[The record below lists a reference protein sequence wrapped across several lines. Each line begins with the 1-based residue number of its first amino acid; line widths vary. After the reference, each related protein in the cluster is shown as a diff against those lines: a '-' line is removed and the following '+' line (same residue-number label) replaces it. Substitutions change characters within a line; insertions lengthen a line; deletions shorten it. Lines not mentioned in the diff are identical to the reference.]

1 MLYLFAR
8 VSLHQTISHAHLISA
23 HSSSHT
29 HTQVVELSNS
39 DVLQSAALLFF
50 LKTAHSTSA
59 LYTEFVRQNYIG
71 LLGAVIRSDKC
82 LKTIRLLNS
91 VLETACSGSVI
102 TKGPEGFELAQTK
115 NVCIIYADLIV
126 GIINHYSD
134 WHCASPDNCG
144 IVEML
149 LSVIQSL
156 VSEKHTYQ
164 TLNVLRLNRAKLV
177 PALFNFCKVHLIGGA
192 QQISLTQS
200 TAESM
205 VNIIRIFAGA
215 PPQPALLDDIIKVLL
230 MLHRPSNS
238 FITHD
243 RSKFYFLLSPTSQQK
258 AKKNSLPMAA
268 RKLSISM
275 RKSTSTNSI
284 NSFFH
289 RSNSLDRS
297 VETSKDS
304 SAGST
309 NSIRRSVSV
318 NKTESDETVIELMPM
333 HTKNTKPLKE
343 CSASEGAGH
352 LNVEK
357 KSTIILHANDK
368 AKFERALSQLNTK
381 RQTSGNKRL
390 RKLRTRQ
397 NRNNQRQRSITEGHD
412 TDRDKKAAAKRRR
425 KRSVSDSGI
434 DLALFREYD
443 IIAEDEVKRISSVL
457 NFSGSD
463 KETTDKFD
471 ALEMCHGI
479 VHIQNGLIELLH
491 DFILILP
498 DPAVDEVLSHYVTLE
513 IVLVLANNRNVS
525 VRASIIRLLAVMC
538 ERAST
543 CCPTSSGITKPIHF
557 FHLGNQIAL
566 YPAEHALAQ
575 SCVHWVTGSFQSIDQ
590 LIQTNNFRV
599 MQKHGLSAL
608 IAIVPQTIHDINL
621 ARSVFEFLNLLY
633 ARADAEACAYMHE
646 IGLLPT
652 VIKSLARAYIKWGSE
667 NDKLIDRIEQLL
679 CSIALRALCT
689 AGSINILW
697 DLLNCITFIEQNKSG
712 ATYRGIRS
720 TQATILLFLIKSFF
734 SRQKSPAHWN
744 FKMGDLNMS
753 ECVLSVSEKRT
764 RLELLLDRTVQFIR
778 TANLEHAQTAQETQL
793 IEAIVILSMSGFSRG
808 GSIIPWS
815 FLPGNPM
822 PLKLFV
828 IKLIWKHA
836 KSGDLPSVGCDPK
849 VVKTMIH
856 AFLLTDREIIPKPD
870 VDILLNVCKVLGI
883 QQTASNNA
891 YIPQAMIKLEL
902 ARENSLKEQKPSVDR
917 TVYKFDAV
925 ALNAIES
932 AMKITRYVVEIQNS
946 ERRNAMA
953 SIRVHDESCLTQ
965 EWISIIDRMT
975 HEGALWH
982 SPRTYSK

>member
-1 MLYLFAR
+1 M
-8 VSLHQTISHAHLISA
+8 
-23 HSSSHT
+23 
-29 HTQVVELSNS
+29 QVVELSNS
-39 DVLQSAALLFF
+39 DVQQSTALQFF

-59 LYTEFVRQNYIG
+59 LYTEFVRHNYIG
-71 LLGAVIRSDKC
+71 LLGAIIRSDKC

-102 TKGPEGFELAQTK
+102 TKGPEGFELSQTK
-115 NVCIIYADLIV
+115 NVCIIYAELIV

-134 WHCASPDNCG
+134 WHCATPENCG
-144 IVEML
+144 IIEML

-164 TLNVLRLNRAKLV
+164 TLNVARLGRAKLL
-177 PALFNFCKVHLIGGA
+177 PALFNFCKIHLIGGA
-192 QQISLTQS
+192 QQISLTQA

-230 MLHRPSNS
+230 ILHRPSNS

-258 AKKNSLPMAA
+258 TKKNNLPMAA
-268 RKLSISM
+268 RKLSLSL
-275 RKSTSTNSI
+275 RKSTSNSSI

-297 VETSKDS
+297 VENSKNS
-304 SAGST
+304 NGGGGST
-309 NSIRRSVSV
+309 VHRSISTV
-318 NKTESDETVIELMPM
+318 NKTESDETVIELLPI
-333 HTKNTKPLKE
+333 NTKSTKSSKDSLD
-343 CSASEGAGH
+343 SEGVGH
-352 LNVEK
+352 SNVEK

-381 RQTSGNKRL
+381 RQASGNKRL
-390 RKLRTRQ
+390 RKLRSRH
-397 NRNNQRQRSITEGHD
+397 NRPFQRQRSITEGHD
-412 TDRDKKAAAKRRR
+412 TYRDKKAVAKRRK
-425 KRSVSDSGI
+425 KRTVSDSGI

-443 IIAEDEVKRISSVL
+443 IIADDEVKRISSVL
-457 NFSGSD
+457 NFSGSE

-471 ALEMCHGI
+471 SLEMCCGI

-498 DPAVDEVLSHYVTLE
+498 DPAVDEVLAHYVTVD

-525 VRASIIRLLAVMC
+525 VRASIIRLLAVIC
-538 ERAST
+538 DRAST
-543 CCPTSSGITKPIHF
+543 CCPTSSGIIKPIHF
-557 FHLGNQIAL
+557 YHLGNQIAL
-566 YPAEHALAQ
+566 FPVEHPIAQ

-621 ARSVFEFLNLLY
+621 ARSVFEFLHLLY
-633 ARADAEACAYMHE
+633 ARTDADACACMHE
-646 IGLLPT
+646 MGLLPAM
-652 VIKSLARAYIKWGSE
+652 IKSLARAYIKWGSE
-667 NDKLIDRIEQLL
+667 NDKLIDQIEQLL
-679 CSIALRALCT
+679 CTIALRALCT
-689 AGSINILW
+689 AGCINILW

-734 SRQKSPAHWN
+734 SRQKNPAHWN

-753 ECVLSVSEKRT
+753 DCVLSVSEKRT
-764 RLELLLDRTVQFIR
+764 RLELLLDRAVQFIR
-778 TANLEHAQTAQETQL
+778 TANLEHAQTAQETKL

-808 GSIIPWS
+808 SSIIPWS

-836 KSGDLPSVGCDPK
+836 KNGDLPSVGCDPK

-856 AFLLTDREIIPKPD
+856 AFCLTDREIIPKPD
-870 VDILLNVCKVLGI
+870 VDVLLNVCKVLGI
-883 QQTASNNA
+883 QQTAVNNA
-891 YIPQAMIKLEL
+891 YIPQAIIKMDL
-902 ARENSLKEQKPSVDR
+902 AREASLKEQKPSVDR
-917 TVYKFDAV
+917 SVYKFDSV
-925 ALNAIES
+925 AINAIES
-932 AMKITRYVVEIQNS
+932 AMKITRYVVEMQNS

-965 EWISIIDRMT
+965 EWNSIIDRMT
-975 HEGALWH
+975 HEGAPWH
-982 SPRTYSK
+982 APRTYTK

>member
-1 MLYLFAR
+1 M
-8 VSLHQTISHAHLISA
+8 
-23 HSSSHT
+23 
-29 HTQVVELSNS
+29 SNS
-39 DVLQSAALLFF
+39 DVQQSSALQFF

-59 LYTEFVRQNYIG
+59 LYTEFVRHNYIG
-71 LLGAVIRSDKC
+71 LLGAIIRSDKC

-91 VLETACSGSVI
+91 MLETACSGSVI
-102 TKGPEGFELAQTK
+102 TKGPEGFELSQTK
-115 NVCIIYADLIV
+115 NVYIIYADLIV

-134 WHCASPDNCG
+134 WHSVSPDNSA
-144 IVEML
+144 IIEML
-149 LSVIQSL
+149 LSVVQSL

-164 TLNVLRLNRAKLV
+164 TLNIARLNKAKLL
-177 PALFNFCKVHLIGGA
+177 PALFNFCKIHLIGGA
-192 QQISLTQS
+192 QQISLTQT

-258 AKKNSLPMAA
+258 AKKTNLPMAA
-268 RKLSISM
+268 RKLSASL
-275 RKSTSTNSI
+275 RKSASNSSL

-297 VETSKDS
+297 TETSKNS
-304 SAGST
+304 SSGSAA
-309 NSIRRSVSV
+309 SVRRSISV
-318 NKTESDETVIELMPM
+318 NKTSSNETVIELMPLVVRSA
-333 HTKNTKPLKE
+333 KPPKE
-343 CSASEGAGH
+343 SSSSEGVGQIS
-352 LNVEK
+352 VTK

-381 RQTSGNKRL
+381 RHASGNKRL
-390 RKLRTRQ
+390 RKLRSRH
-397 NRNNQRQRSITEGHD
+397 NRHYQRQRSITEGGYD
-412 TDRDKKAAAKRRR
+412 TDRDKKASKRRK
-425 KRSVSDSGI
+425 KRSISDSGI

-443 IIAEDEVKRISSVL
+443 VIADEEVKRISSTL

-463 KETTDKFD
+463 KDTTDKYD
-471 ALEMCHGI
+471 SLEMCYGI
-479 VHIQNGLIELLH
+479 VHMQNGLIELLH

-498 DPAVDEVLSHYVTLE
+498 DSTVDEVLSHYVTLD

-525 VRASIIRLLAVMC
+525 VRASIIRLLGVVC
-538 ERAST
+538 DRASS
-543 CCPTSSGITKPIHF
+543 CCPTNSGIIKPIHF

-590 LIQTNNFRV
+590 LIQSNNFRV

-621 ARSVFEFLNLLY
+621 ARSVFEFLHLLY
-633 ARADAEACAYMHE
+633 ARADADACAYMNE
-646 IGLLPT
+646 MGLLPA
-652 VIKSLARAYIKWGSE
+652 VIKSLARTYIKWGSE

-689 AGSINILW
+689 AGCINILW
-697 DLLNCITFIEQNKSG
+697 DLLNCITFIEQNKYG

-734 SRQKSPAHWN
+734 SRQRNPAHWN
-744 FKMGDLNMS
+744 FKMGDLNMTD
-753 ECVLSVSEKRT
+753 CILSTSEKRT

-778 TANLEHAQTAQETQL
+778 TGNLEHAQTTQETKL

-808 GSIIPWS
+808 SSIIPWS

-856 AFLLTDREIIPKPD
+856 AFWLTDREIIPKPD
-870 VDILLNVCKVLGI
+870 VDILQNVCKVLGI
-883 QQTASNNA
+883 QQTAANNA
-891 YIPQAMIKLEL
+891 YIPQAMIKMEL

-917 TVYKFDAV
+917 TVYKFDSV

-953 SIRVHDESCLTQ
+953 SIRVHDETCLTQ
-965 EWISIIDRMT
+965 EWNSIIDRMT
-975 HEGALWH
+975 HEGAPWH
-982 SPRTYSK
+982 APRTYSK

>member
-1 MLYLFAR
+1 M
-8 VSLHQTISHAHLISA
+8 
-23 HSSSHT
+23 
-29 HTQVVELSNS
+29 
-39 DVLQSAALLFF
+39 LQSSALQFF

-71 LLGAVIRSDKC
+71 LLGAIIRSEKC

-91 VLETACSGSVI
+91 VLETACSSSVI
-102 TKGPEGFELAQTK
+102 TKGPEGFELSQTK

-134 WHCASPDNCG
+134 WHSTSPDNCR
-144 IVEML
+144 IIEML
-149 LSVIQSL
+149 LSVVQSV

-164 TLNVLRLNRAKLV
+164 TLNITRLNKAKLV
-177 PALFNFCKVHLIGGA
+177 PALFNFCKIHLIGGA
-192 QQISLTQS
+192 QQISLTQ
-200 TAESM
+200 TAAESM

-215 PPQPALLDDIIKVLL
+215 PPQSALLDDIIKVLL

-258 AKKNSLPMAA
+258 VKKSNLPSAA
-268 RKLSISM
+268 RKLSLSL
-275 RKSTSTNSI
+275 RKTTSSNSI

-297 VETSKDS
+297 TETVKDS
-304 SAGST
+304 SGDST
-309 NSIRRSVSV
+309 ASFCRSISV
-318 NKTESDETVIELMPM
+318 NKTGSDETVIELVPM
-333 HTKNTKPLKE
+333 HTRSAKSLKDNLP
-343 CSASEGAGH
+343 SEVAGH
-352 LNVEK
+352 MNVEK

-368 AKFERALSQLNTK
+368 AKFERALSQLNSK
-381 RQTSGNKRL
+381 RHAAGNKRL
-390 RKLRTRQ
+390 RKLRSRQ
-397 NRNNQRQRSITEGHD
+397 NRNNQRQRSITESYD
-412 TDRDKKAAAKRRR
+412 IDRDKKSAAKRRK

-443 IIAEDEVKRISSVL
+443 IIADDEVKRISSVL
-457 NFSGSD
+457 NFSSGD

-471 ALEMCHGI
+471 SLETCYGI
-479 VHIQNGLIELLH
+479 MHIQNGLIELLH

-498 DPAVDEVLSHYVTLE
+498 DPVVDEVLSHYVTID

-538 ERAST
+538 ERVST
-543 CCPTSSGITKPIHF
+543 CCPTSSGITRPIHF
-557 FHLGNQIAL
+557 LHLGNQIAL

-590 LIQTNNFRV
+590 LISTNNFRV

-633 ARADAEACAYMHE
+633 ARADADACAYMHE
-646 IGLLPT
+646 IGLLPAM
-652 VIKSLARAYIKWGSE
+652 IKSLARTYIKYGSE
-667 NDKLIDRIEQLL
+667 NEKLIDRIEQLL
-679 CSIALRALCT
+679 CTIALRALCT
-689 AGSINILW
+689 AGCINILW
-697 DLLNCITFIEQNKSG
+697 DLLNCITFIEQNKYG

-734 SRQKSPAHWN
+734 SKQKNPSHWN
-744 FKMGDLNMS
+744 FKMGDLTS
-753 ECVLSVSEKRT
+753 DCLLSMSEKRT

-778 TANLEHAQTAQETQL
+778 TANLEHAQTAQETKL
-793 IEAIVILSMSGFSRG
+793 IEAIIILSMSGFSRG

-822 PLKLFV
+822 PLKLFI

-856 AFLLTDREIIPKPD
+856 AFWLTDREIIPKPD
-870 VDILLNVCKVLGI
+870 VDVLLNLCKVLGI
-883 QQTASNNA
+883 QQTAANNSH
-891 YIPQAMIKLEL
+891 IPQAMVKMDL

-917 TVYKFDAV
+917 TVYKFDSV
-925 ALNAIES
+925 ALNVIES
-932 AMKITRYVVEIQNS
+932 AMKITRYVVEMQNS
-946 ERRNAMA
+946 ERRNAMT

-975 HEGALWH
+975 HEGAPWH
-982 SPRTYSK
+982 SSRTYSK

>member
-1 MLYLFAR
+1 M
-8 VSLHQTISHAHLISA
+8 
-23 HSSSHT
+23 
-29 HTQVVELSNS
+29 QVVELSNS
-39 DVLQSAALLFF
+39 DVQQSSALQFF
-50 LKTAHSTSA
+50 LKTSHSTSA
-59 LYTEFVRQNYIG
+59 LYTEFVRHNYIG
-71 LLGAVIRSDKC
+71 LLGAIIRSEKC

-115 NVCIIYADLIV
+115 NVYIIYADLIV

-134 WHCASPDNCG
+134 WHCVSPDNCG
-144 IVEML
+144 IIEML
-149 LSVIQSL
+149 LSVVQSL

-164 TLNVLRLNRAKLV
+164 TLNIARLNRAKLV
-177 PALFNFCKVHLIGGA
+177 PALFNFCKIHLIGGA

-258 AKKNSLPMAA
+258 AKKNNLPMAA
-268 RKLSISM
+268 RKLSLSL
-275 RKSTSTNSI
+275 RKSASNSSINI

-297 VETSKDS
+297 TETSKNS
-304 SAGST
+304 SSGST
-309 NSIRRSVSV
+309 TSVRRSASV
-318 NKTESDETVIELMPM
+318 NKTGSDETVIELVPM
-333 HTKNTKPLKE
+333 NVKSSKSVKE
-343 CSASEGAGH
+343 GSSSECVGQ

-381 RQTSGNKRL
+381 RQASGNKRL
-390 RKLRTRQ
+390 RKLR
-397 NRNNQRQRSITEGHD
+397 NRHNRHYQRQRSITEGYE
-412 TDRDKKAAAKRRR
+412 TDRDKKNTTAKRRK

-443 IIAEDEVKRISSVL
+443 IIADEEVKRISSVL
-457 NFSGSD
+457 NFSCSD
-463 KETTDKFD
+463 KETTEKFD
-471 ALEMCHGI
+471 SLELCYGI
-479 VHIQNGLIELLH
+479 VHMQNGLIELLH

-498 DPAVDEVLSHYVTLE
+498 DSAVEEVLSHYVTLD

-525 VRASIIRLLAVMC
+525 VRASIIRLLGVVC
-538 ERAST
+538 DRASA
-543 CCPTSSGITKPIHF
+543 CCPSSSGITKPIHF

-590 LIQTNNFRV
+590 LISTNNFRV

-621 ARSVFEFLNLLY
+621 ARSVFEFLHLLY
-633 ARADAEACAYMHE
+633 SRADADVCAYMNE
-646 IGLLPT
+646 IGLLPA

-679 CSIALRALCT
+679 CTIALRALCT
-689 AGSINILW
+689 AGCINILW
-697 DLLNCITFIEQNKSG
+697 DLLNCITFIEQNKYG

-734 SRQKSPAHWN
+734 SRQKNPTHWN

-753 ECVLSVSEKRT
+753 DCVLSVSEKRT
-764 RLELLLDRTVQFIR
+764 RLELLLDRAVQFIR
-778 TANLEHAQTAQETQL
+778 TANLEHAQTTQETKL

-808 GSIIPWS
+808 SSIIPWS

-856 AFLLTDREIIPKPD
+856 AFWLTDREIIPKPD
-870 VDILLNVCKVLGI
+870 VDVLLNVCKVLGI
-883 QQTASNNA
+883 QQTAANNA
-891 YIPQAMIKLEL
+891 YIPQAMIKMEL

-917 TVYKFDAV
+917 TVYKFDSI

-953 SIRVHDESCLTQ
+953 SIRVHDETCLTR
-965 EWISIIDRMT
+965 EWNSIIDRMT
-975 HEGALWH
+975 HEGAPWH
-982 SPRTYSK
+982 APRTYSK